1 MNAANHYARE
11 RALPGARRLRRTLGC
26 SSGRRR
32 RFACLATKR
41 RFARDHVI
49 RDGDPCY
56 PIGDPV
62 TGFYMI
68 NV

>member
-1 MNAANHYARE
+1 MNATNHGTSEPLSQELDDYDGRWVAVRDGLVVAHASDE
-11 RALPGARRLRRTLGC
+11 ETLRRE
-26 SSGRRR
+26 
-32 RFACLATKR
+32 
-41 RFARDHVI
+41 HVT
-49 RDGDPCY
+49 RDGDLCF

>member
-1 MNAANHYARE
+1 MKAPLSQELDDYDGRWVAVRD
-11 RALPGARRLRRTLGC
+11 GAVVAHASDEEALRRDP
-26 SSGRRR
+26 
-32 RFACLATKR
+32 ACR
-41 RFARDHVI
+41 H
-49 RDGDPCY
+49 GDLYY

>member
-1 MNAANHYARE
+1 MNAANNHATQPLSQELDDYDGRWVAVRDGVVVSHAADE
-11 RALPGARRLRRTLGC
+11 DTLRGDPVC
-26 SSGRRR
+26 
-32 RFACLATKR
+32 
-41 RFARDHVI
+41 
-49 RDGDPCY
+49 RDGDLCY

>member
-1 MNAANHYARE
+1 MNAANH
-11 RALPGARRLRRTLGC
+11 RAPESLSQELDDYDGRWVAVRDGVVVAHASDEETLRV
-26 SSGRRR
+26 
-32 RFACLATKR
+32 
-41 RFARDHVI
+41 DHVT
-49 RDGDPCY
+49 REGDLCF

>member
-1 MNAANHYARE
+1 MNAANHLSQELDDYDGRWVAVRD
-11 RALPGARRLRRTLGC
+11 GAVVAHASDEETLRR
-26 SSGRRR
+26 
-32 RFACLATKR
+32 A
-41 RFARDHVI
+41 HVA
-49 RDGDPCY
+49 RDGDLCY

>member
-1 MNAANHYARE
+1 MNAANNHATQPLSQELDDYDGRWVAVRDGVVVAHASDE
-11 RALPGARRLRRTLGC
+11 ETLRRE
-26 SSGRRR
+26 
-32 RFACLATKR
+32 
-41 RFARDHVI
+41 HVT
-49 RDGDPCY
+49 RDGDRCY